1 MVIIRD
7 VMNIR
12 LILKYIV
19 ATINIVLAVLYR
31 NLMRITHIEII
42 IMAAVMLDLTVDA
55 LLLECDQRYR

>member
-1 MVIIRD
+1 MIIRD

-19 ATINIVLAVLYR
+19 ATIIILLAVLYH

-55 LLLECDQRYR
+55 L

>member
-1 MVIIRD
+1 MIIRD

-31 NLMRITHIEII
+31 NLMRITHIQII
-42 IMAAVMLDLTVDA
+42 IMAAVMLDLTADA